1 MSHKNIWD
9 LLQRFAD
16 GGDGGSSAGGEGAPA
31 GVSPD
36 DAGRTRLLEL
46 GVPEGKISKRAGR
59 AVGKKMDAF
68 QPTTEAQ
75 AAAVQA
81 EQPKPGPTEQGKSQ
95 AHVEEPAKAE
105 ESGQRRLSW
114 KEITEDPEYN
124 AELQKTI
131 QGRLRKAK
139 GAEESMAKLGGA
151 LEVLARKYGMDMEG
165 LDYEKLGKAIEEDA
179 SLDEKYYQDLAKKS
193 GVSVDTARAMD
204 RQNREQER
212 IRKANEMTARETAM
226 AQHFAQLE
234 QQAQELKKVY
244 PSFDLR
250 EAMQDDRFARAVSPG
265 GGLSVE
271 QAYTAFHFK
280 EIQAAQNEVLAK
292 QLREEL
298 ARSVQGNRGR
308 PQELGTGSSTPSVTS
323 IDWRK
328 ATREQYREM
337 VDRIHRE
344 GKVHL

>member
-9 LLQRFAD
+9 LLQRFAE
-16 GGDGGSSAGGEGAPA
+16 GGDGGSAAGGEGVPA

-36 DAGRTRLLEL
+36 DAGRARLLEL
-46 GVPEGKISKRAGR
+46 GVPEGKISKRAR
-59 AVGKKMDAF
+59 KAVGQRMDAF
-68 QPTTEAQ
+68 KASSNAQ
-75 AAAVQA
+75 AAAVQSEA
-81 EQPKPGPTEQGKSQ
+81 PTSEQKADAQSAPKKPT
-95 AHVEEPAKAE
+95 E
-105 ESGQRRLSW
+105 ESGKRLTW
-114 KEITEDPEYN
+114 KEITEDPEYQ

-139 GAEESMAKLGGA
+139 GAEEALTMLGGG
-151 LEVLARKYGMDMEG
+151 LEVLARKYHMDMDN
-165 LDYEKLGKAIEEDA
+165 LDYGALSKAIEDDA
-179 SLDEKYYQDLAKKS
+179 TLDEQFYSEMAKKA
-193 GVSVDTARAMD
+193 GTTPDIARTMD
-204 RQNREQER
+204 RQAREAER
-212 IRKANEMTARETAM
+212 LRKVNEMTARETAM
-226 AQHFAQLE
+226 AQHFATLE
-234 QQAQELKKVY
+234 QQAQKLKEVY

-280 EIQAAQNEVLAK
+280 EIQAAQNEVMAK

-298 ARSVQGNRGR
+298 ARSVQGNRNR